1 MITAHNLTKRFG
13 DITALDSVDFSIEP
27 GEFVFLTGTSGSG
40 KTTLLR
46 LILRELKPDS
56 GSLIVDQTDLGKLQG
71 SKLPRYRQILGPIF
85 QDFKLLPDR
94 SIWENVA
101 LPLQVKSVKN
111 DATNQAVKL
120 ALEMVGLEK
129 RVGLFPSQLSGGEL
143 QRVAIARSIAGKP
156 KVILADEPT
165 GNLDP
170 KTARTIVKLLR
181 DIHSELKTTVL
192 MATHNADI
200 VNHYNQRVITLEDGK
215 LVKDVQHGKYEQ
227 SS

>member
-13 DITALDSVDFSIEP
+13 DITALDSIEFSIEP
-27 GEFVFLTGTSGSG
+27 GEFVFLTGASGSG

-56 GSLIVDQTDLGKLQG
+56 GSLIVEGTDLGKLQG
-71 SKLPRYRQILGPIF
+71 SKLPHYRQNLGPIF

-170 KTARTIVKLLR
+170 KTARSIVKLLR
-181 DIHSELKTTVL
+181 DVHAELKTTIL

-200 VNHYNQRVITLEDGK
+200 VNHYNQRVITLEGGK
-215 LVKDVQHGKYEQ
+215 LVKDVSHGKYE
-227 SS
+227 